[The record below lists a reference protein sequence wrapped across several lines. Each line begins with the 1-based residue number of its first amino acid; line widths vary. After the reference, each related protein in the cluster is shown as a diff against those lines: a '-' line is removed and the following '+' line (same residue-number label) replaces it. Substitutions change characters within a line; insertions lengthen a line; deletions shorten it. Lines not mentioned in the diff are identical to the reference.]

1 MAEEKRSY
9 VIIRHDGLLIHTV
22 PVTEDEAWWLRLHAY
37 LSVENREARV
47 RYLSEWGNVL
57 DVREYMERLKQLQE
71 NRVVIA
77 LVADIHGIISMLG
90 IYESPEG
97 FKERASRLLGL
108 KNLRP
113 EARQVLEEFISKVAE
128 FLKEPVR
135 PRPLG
140 PLPLRYLEMPRLH
153 LTLGPDGRERTDPEA
168 EWFAYTP
175 EEQWPTYHDAHGI
188 SVFKDSL
195 WLWRQRENAAR
206 GMTLAI
212 VVRRD
217 VSDGDVVEALAKDD
231 AVPGVLSW
239 NAEYFRDFIY
249 KYEDSMRSAGYEDV
263 VKKAKVVLATA
274 MLLNAGRREEDV
286 PLPSTGPHDPQ
297 G

>member
-57 DVREYMERLKQLQE
+57 DVREYMERLEQLQE

-77 LVADIHGIISMLG
+77 LTADVLGIISMLG
-90 IYESPEG
+90 IYGSPED
-97 FKERASRLLGL
+97 FEERASRLLGL

-113 EARQVLEEFISKVAE
+113 EARQVLEEFVSKVTE

-140 PLPLRYLEMPRLH
+140 PLPVRYLEMPRLH

-175 EEQWPTYHDAHGI
+175 EKDWPEYHDAHGI
-188 SVFKDSL
+188 SVFSDSL
-195 WLWRQRENAAR
+195 WLWTQHENVAR
-206 GMTLAI
+206 RMTLAI

-217 VSDGDVVEALAKDD
+217 ASNRDVVAALANDN
-231 AVPGVLSW
+231 AMLGVLSW
-239 NAEYFRDFIY
+239 NAEYFKDIIY
-249 KYEDSMRSAGYEDV
+249 KYEERMRSAGYEDV
-263 VKKAKVVLATA
+263 VKKAKVILATYE
-274 MLLNAGRREEDV
+274 LLTVDHHREEGV
-286 PLPSTGPHDPQ
+286 PA
-297 G
+297 